1 MKKNKENE
9 LEDIFDEKNFKK
21 TLKKAKWITLVRTL
35 LISVIVCLAVGYG
48 VYRTNSWIVDKRGS
62 EITSELIEEDAFMSS
77 PNTFVETESIDF
89 GFFKGTV
96 KRKVYKVIEDKIIPW
111 DTEDVHY
118 DFHGYYS
125 TSFSS
130 YSTSVNDTTVVNIPS
145 GEKEMMFYVPQYTYK
160 NYLNDLDKLKDYP
173 EDKYMELAVSF
184 DKGYSLEEVKKML
197 PKPVHSTWFWVNEY
211 DDDSAERSEPEYGRW
226 LLGIYEPTSPLGESE
241 SIPTIRTEVQFLK
254 HLKKYD
260 ENLYKSVQK
269 KQKDGLIIG
278 VVVTGSKEDLL
289 SLKGKSY
296 VKASSIG
303 AVVDKY

>member
-1 MKKNKENE
+1 MKKREENE
-9 LEDIFDEKNFKK
+9 LEDIFDDNSLKK
-21 TLKKAKWITLVRTL
+21 TLKKAKRVTLVRTL

-48 VYRTNSWIVDKRGS
+48 VYRMNSWIVDKRGS
-62 EITSELIEEDAFMSS
+62 EVALKHMQEDSVMKA
-77 PNTFVETESIDF
+77 PNTFVQTENINF
-89 GFFKGTV
+89 GFFQGTV

-130 YSTSVNDTTVVNIPS
+130 YSTIVNDTTVVNIPS

-160 NYLNDLDKLKDYP
+160 SYLDDLSKLNDYP
-173 EDKYMELAVSF
+173 EDKYMELAISF
-184 DKGYSLEEVKKML
+184 DKSYSLEEVKKML
-197 PKPVHSTWFWVNEY
+197 PQSVHPTWFWVNEY
-211 DDDSAERSEPEYGRW
+211 ANKPAEKSEPEYGRW
-226 LLGIYEPTSPLGESE
+226 LLGIYEPTSNLGEVE
-241 SIPTIRTEVQFLK
+241 SDITIKNEQDFLQN
-254 HLKKYD
+254 LKKYD
-260 ENLYKSVQK
+260 KNLYKSVQK

-278 VVVTGSKEDLL
+278 VVVTGTKEDLL